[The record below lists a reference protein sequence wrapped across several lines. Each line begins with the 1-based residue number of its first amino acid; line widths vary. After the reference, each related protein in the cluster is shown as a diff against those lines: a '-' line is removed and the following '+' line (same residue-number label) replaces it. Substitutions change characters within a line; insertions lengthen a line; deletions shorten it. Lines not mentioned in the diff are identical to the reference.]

1 MAISQNFK
9 TQVVFGGRIDPS
21 FKRSSEDLK
30 DAVRQTS
37 QVVGQL
43 TKRQE
48 KLKGQIA
55 AAKLAGR
62 DVSSL
67 TKQYQKLDR
76 QIKEVSADQEKLN
89 KQMARQ
95 QRLDKWAGRAKGAAK
110 GAARWGAGKAIGG
123 VGSSLKWGAA
133 GAVGAAIGIP
143 AAALAMNAQT
153 AEKLG
158 LARSYGVGIDKYAAW
173 DNIGK
178 MAGLNG
184 ENVGDLTEELTNKIG
199 EAGNEQTVNPM
210 LLQIG
215 LSKKMMRGWSR
226 EKQFDEVMNRLSKM
240 KDDKVAASLADQL
253 MGGEANKI
261 MTYMRITGKTW
272 EETMAEAQKSNLLT
286 KEGAEGAAR
295 AHFAVTNLWSA
306 LTSGLADTLG
316 KVSNDLAPTF
326 DTMRDDAIAWFKD
339 NQGALVDSI
348 KTWLNPENLKKLWEG
363 VISFGEGCVKFG
375 KIIWEIV
382 KKLEWILP
390 DENSEAEEKIYND
403 AYSAALD
410 EGMKNGYGVGDPTGM
425 AVMNYAKLKAEK
437 AVEDAR
443 EQKKQEEQA
452 KENEKL
458 ASAGEI
464 ADVYGRYTI
473 APSQNNKFEININAG
488 PGTDPQAIGKMAYE
502 GAQQAMRESQYNLG
516 SGAMWDTPLTV
527 G

>member
-48 KLKGQIA
+48 KLKGQLA

-95 QRLDKWAGRAKGAAK
+95 QRLDKWAGRAKGAVN
-110 GAARWGAGKAIGG
+110 GVARWGAGKAIGG
-123 VGSSLKWGAA
+123 VGSSLKWGMA

-158 LARSYGVGIDKYAAW
+158 LARSYGVGIEKYAAW

-226 EKQFDEVMNRLSKM
+226 EKQFDEVMSRLSKM

-261 MTYMRITGKTW
+261 MTYMRVTGKTW
-272 EETMAEAQKSNLLT
+272 EETMTEAQKSNLLT

-316 KVSNDLAPTF
+316 KISNEFAPEI
-326 DTMRDDAIAWFKD
+326 DKAQKSVIAWIKT
-339 NQGALVDSI
+339 NQGLIVDTVKKWMTPDKDGKNGIDRLWEKFVNFGNSI
-348 KTWLNPENLKKLWEG
+348 AELTKNIIAAAEFLGLITNPEELKKRKET
-363 VISFGEGCVKFG
+363 ISQY
-375 KIIWEIV
+375 
-382 KKLEWILP
+382 LENG
-390 DENSEAEEKIYND
+390 NS
-403 AYSAALD
+403 
-410 EGMKNGYGVGDPTGM
+410 
-425 AVMNYAKLKAEK
+425 
-437 AVEDAR
+437 
-443 EQKKQEEQA
+443 
-452 KENEKL
+452 
-458 ASAGEI
+458 
-464 ADVYGRYTI
+464 
-473 APSQNNKFEININAG
+473 
-488 PGTDPQAIGKMAYE
+488 YE
-502 GAQQAMRESQYNLG
+502 GAKRLADEYDLEDWFKENYSPEKVDELKKAAAERNGTAEQLAKRQGTTTPGGMPYGTYAPRVEINVQTTPGQNAEEIAGTVYEKYVKNLPSAPWQ
-516 SGAMWDTPLTV
+516 SGAMFDPAFV
-527 G
+527 AG